1 MLGTSFLGSIGLS
14 LVAFMV
20 SALGVWVLA
29 RIGLLLAAPVTT
41 GVVV

>member
-1 MLGTSFLGSIGLS
+1 
-14 LVAFMV
+14 V

-29 RIGLLLAAPVTT
+29 RIGLLLAAPATT